1 MVEIVGSDQMS
12 MPFRFRHTVEMV
24 FYTRVFDMAPPINT
38 ADLLSIARQF
48 SRVSYCALDESR
60 HSLTCL

>member
-24 FYTRVFDMAPPINT
+24 FYTRVFDMAPPVNT
-38 ADLLSIARQF
+38 ADLLSIA
-48 SRVSYCALDESR
+48 
-60 HSLTCL
+60 